1 MTEFKK
7 TWLPYKWELIVL
19 LWFAFLFNMAD
30 RQAFN
35 IVLPLLSKDLSLT
48 PVQTGLVASVFLWVY
63 SVLVP
68 VGGFLGDIAR
78 RKWIVFA
85 SLVVWSIGT
94 MLSGAATGL
103 VGLILFRGIATG
115 GGEAFYFPSASSLIG
130 QHHKDTRAMAMSIH
144 TTALYVGIIASG
156 FVAGWIGEHYGW
168 RSVFYVFG
176 AVGVVLAATIAWRM
190 KDTPQP
196 PRSTGAGKVPLREL
210 FHEIAGK
217 PTVWA
222 IWVSCCCFYFA
233 QIGYLTWMPTYLH
246 EKFSVSLTNA
256 GFSSMFW
263 QHAFAAVG
271 VLVGGKVSDMLAK
284 RRTTARIETEIAGLL
299 CGAPFLFMIGWADSF
314 WLCCLCLACWGL
326 FRGIY
331 DSNVYVVIF
340 DVIAPRYR
348 SSAMGVML
356 AVMFGAAAFAP
367 VVLGWAKET
376 VGLSTALSALSIAY
390 VIGGAILVAAR
401 LFTFRKD
408 YYDESAPA
416 AQAMN

>member
-1 MTEFKK
+1 
-7 TWLPYKWELIVL
+7 
-19 LWFAFLFNMAD
+19 MAD

-85 SLVVWSIGT
+85 SLMVWSVGT

-176 AVGVVLAATIAWRM
+176 AVGIVLAATIAWRM

-196 PRSTGAGKVPLREL
+196 PHSTGAGKVPLREL

-233 QIGYLTWMPTYLH
+233 QIGYLTWM
-246 EKFSVSLTNA
+246 
-256 GFSSMFW
+256 
-263 QHAFAAVG
+263 
-271 VLVGGKVSDMLAK
+271 
-284 RRTTARIETEIAGLL
+284 RRTCTRNSASRSPTRASPPVLAARL
-299 CGAPFLFMIGWADSF
+299 
-314 WLCCLCLACWGL
+314 
-326 FRGIY
+326 RGGR
-331 DSNVYVVIF
+331 V
-340 DVIAPRYR
+340 
-348 SSAMGVML
+348 
-356 AVMFGAAAFAP
+356 
-367 VVLGWAKET
+367 
-376 VGLSTALSALSIAY
+376 
-390 VIGGAILVAAR
+390 LVAAR
-401 LFTFRKD
+401 SPTCWP
-408 YYDESAPA
+408 SAVPPPA
-416 AQAMN
+416 SRRRSRASSAAHRFYS